1 LASEPN
7 TGFTLRL
14 NYDKIMLD
22 FSLFNSQKIQFMTIY
37 FYGLNT
43 IRLQDGGV
51 SVLLDPV
58 EETKASLRTQ
68 NDLILLSAK
77 NEEIKKNGSFVINAP
92 GEYEVKGIFVYAFN
106 PEKEADKL
114 VYVVEME
121 GMKMAHLGGLKVTDF
136 SEKDL
141 ERLGNAD
148 ILLISVGGENGY
160 TAKQAVNVVNQFEP
174 RIVVPINYA
183 IPDLKVKRESLEV
196 FKKESGAQFETTD
209 KFKIA
214 KKDLP
219 EEKTHFVIIESFK

>member
-1 LASEPN
+1 
-7 TGFTLRL
+7 
-14 NYDKIMLD
+14 
-22 FSLFNSQKIQFMTIY
+22 
-37 FYGLNT
+37 
-43 IRLQDGGV
+43 
-51 SVLLDPV
+51 
-58 EETKASLRTQ
+58 
-68 NDLILLSAK
+68 
-77 NEEIKKNGSFVINAP
+77 
-92 GEYEVKGIFVYAFN
+92 
-106 PEKEADKL
+106 
-114 VYVVEME
+114 ME